1 MVCNGIYGHGSIP
14 ITTKIDAKPTF
25 NEGGKAATNC
35 GGGIFYGF
43 ESISGMEASKKNQV
57 LGESMKQKL

>member
-1 MVCNGIYGHGSIP
+1 MGSWVN
-14 ITTKIDAKPTF
+14 TNYYQNWLDAKPTF